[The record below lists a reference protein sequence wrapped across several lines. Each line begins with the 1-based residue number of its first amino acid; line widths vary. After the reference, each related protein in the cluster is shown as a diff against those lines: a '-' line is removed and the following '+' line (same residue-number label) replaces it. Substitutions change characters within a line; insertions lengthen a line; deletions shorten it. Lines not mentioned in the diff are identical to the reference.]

1 MSQLHEQPFAVSLC
15 SGVLA
20 EVQSTIRQVIAAL
33 PRPTSGA
40 RLLDIGCW
48 TGESTVGYGSALGG
62 ATLAGV
68 EIFDAP
74 AREAEGRGIDVA
86 RLDLEHDAFPWPT
99 ASFDVVVSNQVFEHL
114 KNIWLPLSEA
124 YRVLKPGGHLVM
136 SVPNLAS
143 LHNRVLLAFGRQ
155 PTSIRT
161 FGPHVRGYTLREL
174 IGLLELSGGL
184 AVQRVRG
191 VGFYPLPARLARP
204 LASLFT
210 DASHTPVV
218 VARKERH
225 FDVPPWQVYRHREID
240 DGVQTFYS

>member
-1 MSQLHEQPFAVSLC
+1 
-15 SGVLA
+15 
-20 EVQSTIRQVIAAL
+20 
-33 PRPTSGA
+33 
-40 RLLDIGCW
+40 
-48 TGESTVGYGSALGG
+48 VGYGTALGG

-74 AREAEGRGIDVA
+74 ARQAEARGIDVA

-124 YRVLKPGGHLVM
+124 YRVLKPGGNLVI

-225 FDVPPWQVYRHREID
+225 HDVPPWKAYRNREID